1 MTDNE
6 FNSLVKEII
15 DDYKGDGS
23 KLLHALGALTLGHYY
38 GWKVLSFVVS
48 QTTYLKY
55 QKTLKIVFKDKLDE
69 ETLYSTK
76 SFAFRCT
83 KNLNNFW
90 NVIRSVDPMPKSKK
104 FLID

>member
-6 FNSLVKEII
+6 FNILVKKIVE
-15 DDYKGDGS
+15 DYTGDGS

-55 QKTLKIVFKDKLDE
+55 QKTLKIVFKDKLEDE
-69 ETLYSTK
+69 TDYSK
-76 SFAFRCT
+76 RSFAFRCT
-83 KNLNNFW
+83 KRLNNFW
-90 NVIRSVDPMPKSKK
+90 NVIRSVEPMPKSEK